1 MNGVTF
7 GLSISDARQT
17 YIAVTISKDEFV
29 EYGQPL
35 YWVKGEG
42 YTVTAKY
49 PHFPNVAGVYS
60 GEEIYGMR
68 CAETR
73 EAFRG
78 IFVLVQGLV
87 PRPFKI
93 EALERDNMLDPL
105 FVN

>member
-35 YWVKGEG
+35 YWVEDEG
-42 YTVTAKY
+42 YTVTTNY
-49 PHFPNVAGVYS
+49 PHFPNIAGVYV

-78 IFVLVQGLV
+78 IFVLVKGMV
-87 PRPFKI
+87 PRPVKI
-93 EALERDNMLDPL
+93 EALERDKMAYPL